1 MLYFVLAAK
10 LPKNTGIINGNGKNS
25 FHYGTEPLNCRYK
38 AVELTVQGCRTAGS
52 GAWKN
57 SAGNMF
63 KTDFLH
69 YLCPEVH
76 IDLMSI

>member
-52 GAWKN
+52 AALYCLLGAGTAIRPAPSGWL
-57 SAGNMF
+57 SM
-63 KTDFLH
+63 
-69 YLCPEVH
+69 
-76 IDLMSI
+76 

>member
-38 AVELTVQGCRTAGS
+38 AVELTVQGCRTTGSKALYQFLGTGTAIRPALAGWLYMYMES
-52 GAWKN
+52 
-57 SAGNMF
+57 
-63 KTDFLH
+63 
-69 YLCPEVH
+69 
-76 IDLMSI
+76 